1 MTTELQSMHITGC
14 MSQKTLQLHKIRRG
28 VIRSQ
33 QGVSWNPR
41 VVGKLLSLSLSRPL
55 SSSSTQLSH
64 APLCLTAGFL
74 SLITV
79 YVLSQNSDLMCYGF
93 PSVRSQ
99 TSSQVDMTFQLI
111 YSPLN
116 DYSLWPVGSI
126 TQQKKTWK
134 ATSQPMN
141 CLVIWGF

>member
-1 MTTELQSMHITGC
+1 MTTELQSMDIVGC

-79 YVLSQNSDLMCYGF
+79 YVLSQNSDLHVLWLSLCQVANF
-93 PSVRSQ
+93 I
-99 TSSQVDMTFQLI
+99 SSLYDLSAHILT
-111 YSPLN
+111 
-116 DYSLWPVGSI
+116 
-126 TQQKKTWK
+126 TE
-134 ATSQPMN
+134 
-141 CLVIWGF
+141 